1 VCEGAGAILPL
12 PSEAPR
18 SNGPRAV
25 GAQEEIRLSR
35 PTVSFAKRQRE
46 QIKRDKQAE
55 KAAKRQQRKTDK
67 ENGVL
72 TDENEF
78 AVLDGPQPL
87 ED

>member
-1 VCEGAGAILPL
+1 M
-12 PSEAPR
+12 
-18 SNGPRAV
+18 
-25 GAQEEIRLSR
+25 SR

-46 QIKRDKQAE
+46 QIKKDKQAE
-55 KAAKRQQRKTDK
+55 KAARRAQRKNDK
-67 ENGVL
+67 ESGVL